1 MPFNQPYLLSLGMNK
16 SMLAFV
22 WIAGPISGVLVQP
35 YIGIKSDN
43 CRISWGKRK
52 PFMLGGAAATALSF
66 LALAWTREIVHGFL
80 GLFGADPNSGGV
92 KVASIVFAVLLIYIL
107 DVAINA
113 GTMKFLAC
121 HSPCTDSVSTVQAAV
136 RAFMVDNA
144 PTHQQEDANSWGGR
158 MTGVGNIICYA
169 AGYIDLPKHT
179 GGIFGDT
186 QFKVL
191 SVITALALCAT
202 ILVSVFFIPE
212 RDPKR
217 DGPASSERMGVL
229 LFFRQVFDSFKRL
242 PPQVRKVCDA
252 QFFNW
257 ISWFPFLFYLTTYIG
272 QLHLNK
278 YFAANP
284 DLSPEEI
291 DLAWEDATRVGT
303 FALLIFAF
311 TSFASNLLLPFII
324 VPSYQPTPS
333 LKPKASFHSSSS
345 HHNHPHSQS
354 SNPSTPAAGPASMT
368 SYFPG
373 PESHSRLS
381 RLLSAC
387 QIPWL
392 TLRRAWLLAHFLFA
406 LCMLA
411 TFFITSTTAAT
422 VLAGFIG
429 LPWALTL
436 WAPFALI
443 SAEISKRD
451 TEARRTGSGTKEDQA
466 GVILGLHNVA
476 ISAPQ
481 ILATLVSSVI
491 FKLAQKPRGSPW
503 DDSVGWVLRFGGIAS
518 LLAAYMTWRINEE
531 GARKD
536 KVQVEDSGE
545 V

>member
-1 MPFNQPYLLSLGMNK
+1 MDKSL
-16 SMLAFV
+16 LAFV
-22 WIAGPISGVLVQP
+22 WIAGPLSGVLVQP

-43 CRISWGKRK
+43 CRMSWGKRR
-52 PFMLGGAAATALSF
+52 PFMLGGAVATALSF

-92 KVASIVFAVLLIYIL
+92 KVASIVFAVVLIYVL

-113 GTMKFLAC
+113 GNMTLLAS
-121 HSPCTDSVSTVQAAV
+121 HSPSADLVPTVQAAV

-144 PTHQQEDANSWGGR
+144 PTHQQEDTNSWGGR
-158 MTGVGNIICYA
+158 MTGVGNIVCYA

-179 GGIFGDT
+179 GGILGNT

-191 SVITALALCAT
+191 SVITAVALCGT
-202 ILVSVFFIPE
+202 ILISVLFIRE
-212 RDPKR
+212 RDPR
-217 DGPASSERMGVL
+217 REAPASSDRMGVL
-229 LFFRQVFDSFKRL
+229 LFFRQVFNSFKRL

-291 DLAWEDATRVGT
+291 DRAWEDATRVGT

-324 VPSYQPTPS
+324 VPSYQPPPS
-333 LKPKASFHSSSS
+333 LKPKSSFHSSSS
-345 HHNHPHSQS
+345 HLTYPRSQS
-354 SNPSTPAAGPASMT
+354 SNPGTPGAGTATML
-368 SYFPG
+368 SYFPSS
-373 PESHSRLS
+373 ESHSRLS

-451 TEARRTGSGTKEDQA
+451 VEARRAGPSGTNEDQA
-466 GVILGLHNVA
+466 GVILGLHNVF

-481 ILATLVSSVI
+481 IIATLVSSAI

-503 DDSVGWVLRFGGIAS
+503 DDSVGWVLRFGGIAA
-518 LLAAYMTWRINEE
+518 LLAAYMTWRIDEE

-536 KVQVEDSGE
+536 RVGVEDRSE

>member
-1 MPFNQPYLLSLGMNK
+1 
-16 SMLAFV
+16 
-22 WIAGPISGVLVQP
+22 
-35 YIGIKSDN
+35 
-43 CRISWGKRK
+43 
-52 PFMLGGAAATALSF
+52 
-66 LALAWTREIVHGFL
+66 
-80 GLFGADPNSGGV
+80 
-92 KVASIVFAVLLIYIL
+92 
-107 DVAINA
+107 
-113 GTMKFLAC
+113 
-121 HSPCTDSVSTVQAAV
+121 
-136 RAFMVDNA
+136 
-144 PTHQQEDANSWGGR
+144 

-191 SVITALALCAT
+191 SVITALALSGT
-202 ILVSVFFIPE
+202 VLVSVLFIPE

-284 DLSPEEI
+284 NLSPEEI
-291 DLAWEDATRVGT
+291 DRAWEDATRVGT

-311 TSFASNLLLPFII
+311 TSFAANLLLPFII

-333 LKPKASFHSSSS
+333 LKPRASFHSSGS

-368 SYFPG
+368 SYYPG

-451 TEARRTGSGTKEDQA
+451 SEARRTGSGTKEDQA

-481 ILATLVSSVI
+481 ILATLMSSVI
-491 FKLAQKPRGSPW
+491 FKIAQKPRGSPW

-518 LLAAYMTWRINEE
+518 LLAAYMTWRISEE
-531 GARKD
+531 GARTNKE
-536 KVQVEDSGE
+536 QVEDSSE